1 MCQLYYK
8 INEIIFCL
16 FVLSWLDFHF
26 SYLTNFVL
34 LYFFAHDG
42 CYEGCPIVKQLRK
55 CNSDQKK
62 NLIYGFIAGYSF
74 FLVWP
79 FINSKTRTKF
89 VILKKVSM
97 YIVHVHQFNETLRS
111 DLKGELYPVKSI
123 HNYIGCHLKFFRTA
137 SAQIFFQGIFFLM
150 LSLRSFK

>member
-1 MCQLYYK
+1 MRL
-8 INEIIFCL
+8 FFACL
-16 FVLSWLDFHF
+16 FWADSIFIFHIWQTLYCCIF
-26 SYLTNFVL
+26 L
-34 LYFFAHDG
+34 LMMVAMR
-42 CYEGCPIVKQLRK
+42 VVQLW
-55 CNSDQKK
+55 NSFGNVIQIKKK

-123 HNYIGCHLKFFRTA
+123 HNFIGCHLKFFRTA

>member
-1 MCQLYYK
+1 MRL
-8 INEIIFCL
+8 FFACL
-16 FVLSWLDFHF
+16 FWADSIFIFHIWQTLYCCIFLLMMVAMRVVQLWNSFGNVIQIKKKSDLRIYCWLF
-26 SYLTNFVL
+26 
-34 LYFFAHDG
+34 
-42 CYEGCPIVKQLRK
+42 
-55 CNSDQKK
+55 
-62 NLIYGFIAGYSF
+62 F

-123 HNYIGCHLKFFRTA
+123 HNFIGCHLKFFRTA

>member
-1 MCQLYYK
+1 MLVCSELTR
-8 INEIIFCL
+8 F
-16 FVLSWLDFHF
+16 FFLSHFHF

-62 NLIYGFIAGYSF
+62 IWFTDLLLVILF

-97 YIVHVHQFNETLRS
+97 YIAHVHQFNETLRS
-111 DLKGELYPVKSI
+111 DLEGELYPVKSL
-123 HNYIGCHLKFFRTA
+123 HNFIWCHLKFFRTA
-137 SAQIFFQGIFFLM
+137 SAQIFFQGIFFWCCH
-150 LSLRSFK
+150 